1 MTTSEAAAGQ
11 DKALGAATRWAI
23 ERFAAPSEEPGTACG
38 EKCET
43 DIPELQVSQH
53 QATRFEAPLANFANV
68 LEEAS
73 PQAVKSVMSQMFET
87 LPPALCAKMLEP
99 IEVASCSALGHEAA
113 APSEPQS
120 ADFSKVLAEADP
132 ETVKLAALQLLH
144 ELTPTDYAGILQPLE
159 EATRRLLPSPPGHT
173 EAQGLEAAG
182 WKLAPS
188 VGTWMMPLPRP
199 LATLPAASDSK
210 GTTRA
215 VASTPR
221 KVCRGKSPAKSPSP
235 SPKVDL
241 QRSPRRTAPPSVP
254 SAAAAATPSKQR
266 QTASAQKREAVS
278 PRPSPRVPARTAP
291 AKAASA
297 PAQEEPAP
305 AADVKVPEV
314 SPAASET
321 PPQPQQGEAKK
332 ATQTSAPSTQAKVA
346 SKAAAKPTPK
356 VPDVKAT
363 EAKARAK
370 SPPVRPA
377 TTPRGPP
384 VAARAAPVAQ
394 TSAKSLSSA
403 DIEAQKIEEARKE
416 AKLLAQKNARRMM
429 NRAASAKTLQA
440 PSKESE
446 AALAPSTPPAA
457 KTEGKTMSRPVQQ
470 RPPSPLRKT
479 SPPPKETPKVAAK
492 AKAVVATTPTPS
504 KNATKSPRPQQ
515 ATAARPVTSSTP
527 ASQVARDDFAAP
539 RAASASRKVKSP
551 APTVSSASKLTRV
564 PSATLRVAKKPAQ
577 ATGKEA
583 EKQKATSAAVA

>member
-53 QATRFEAPLANFANV
+53 QETRFEAPLANFANV
-68 LEEAS
+68 LEEAP

-87 LPPALCAKMLEP
+87 LPPALCAKMLQP

-120 ADFSKVLAEADP
+120 ADFAKVLAEADP

-199 LATLPAASDSK
+199 LATLPATSDSK

-332 ATQTSAPSTQAKVA
+332 AIQTSAPSTQAKVA

-384 VAARAAPVAQ
+384 VAARATPVAQ

-403 DIEAQKIEEARKE
+403 DIEAHKIEEARKE

-429 NRAASAKTLQA
+429 NRAASAKTLQ
-440 PSKESE
+440 ESE

-527 ASQVARDDFAAP
+527 ASQAAP